1 MKNLVRSEI
10 VRISGTLRRFC
21 AERGLS
27 YCRMSKVLNGHLPP
41 NSRERLELALLLRRA
56 TREEL
61 QGLNPKE
68 QGNG

>member
-41 NSRERLELALLLRRA
+41 NGRERSEIARLLKRGSRD
-56 TREEL
+56 E
-61 QGLNPKE
+61 
-68 QGNG
+68 

>member
-21 AERGLS
+21 TERGLS

-41 NSRERLELALLLRRA
+41 NGRERLELARLLRRA
-56 TREEL
+56 NREDPQRL
-61 QGLNPKE
+61 TPKE
-68 QGNG
+68 QGND